1 MQCVSFNKDILLG
14 VIEWHGNNC
23 QSIVLT
29 IQENTT
35 LPIRHLIRHDDG
47 RPCMVELEWT
57 ENDKLYYAWVGNSQY
72 PINLITVVEQEKT

>member
-14 VIEWHGNNC
+14 VIEWSGNNC
-23 QSIVLT
+23 QSIVLHIKEKT
-29 IQENTT
+29 I
-35 LPIRHLIRHDDG
+35 LPIRTMIVHDG
-47 RPCMVELEWT
+47 KLCMVELEWT